1 MKRFY
6 LILIFCGLIQAQGEW
21 LSGTAHTLPK
31 GRWETGLFQPVR
43 WGQGEDREV
52 SFFKLTAL
60 LMPGVTVKQRWDQC
74 NNWTISTSHSL
85 YYPTPLLKT
94 MAKDGIGGMISPEFE
109 IPHLLSLWNMV
120 LASKP
125 LPQNKILTTKVG
137 FSLAFGGTDLSKE
150 STIDLPLVYH
160 RLAVYYN
167 GWLLRFGSDLNGQ
180 IGEKWS
186 YLIDGDYILIP
197 GMKGYFTLEHKGM
210 LSWEKS
216 STFQVSIGYKL
227 IYGLYPDGYPNNNI
241 ARFHALPLLDLQ
253 WGVG

>member
-43 WGQGEDREV
+43 WGQGEDREI
-52 SFFKLTAL
+52 SFFKLTTL
-60 LMPGVTVKQRWDQC
+60 LMPGVTIKQRWGQR
-74 NNWTISTSHSL
+74 NSWIISTSHSL

-94 MAKDGIGGMISPEFE
+94 MAKGGTGGMISPEFE

-137 FSLAFGGTDLSKE
+137 FTLAFGGTNLSKE

-180 IGEKWS
+180 IGKKWS

-210 LSWEKS
+210 LSWKKS
-216 STFQVSIGYKL
+216 STFLVSIGYKL

-241 ARFHALPLLDLQ
+241 ARFHALPLLDFQ
-253 WGVG
+253 WAVG

>member
-6 LILIFCGLIQAQGEW
+6 LILIFCSLIQAQGEW
-21 LSGTAHTLPK
+21 LSGTAHILPK

-43 WGQGEDREV
+43 WGQGENREI
-52 SFFKLTAL
+52 SFFKLTTL
-60 LMPGVTVKQRWDQC
+60 LMPGVTVKQRRGQYNSWI
-74 NNWTISTSHSL
+74 ISTSHSL
-85 YYPTPLLKT
+85 YYPTPLLKAI
-94 MAKDGIGGMISPEFE
+94 AKDGIGGMISPEFK

-125 LPQNKILTTKVG
+125 LPQNKTLTTKVG
-137 FSLAFGGTDLSKE
+137 FALAFGGTDLSKE
-150 STIDLPLVYH
+150 SIIDLPLVYH

-180 IGEKWS
+180 IGEKLS

>member
-1 MKRFY
+1 MNRFY
-6 LILIFCGLIQAQGEW
+6 LILIFFGLIQAQGEW

-31 GRWETGLFQPVR
+31 GRWEIGLFQPVR

-52 SFFKLTAL
+52 SFFKLTVL
-60 LMPGVTVKQRWDQC
+60 LMPGVTVKQRWGQC

-137 FSLAFGGTDLSKE
+137 FALAFGGTDLSKE

-180 IGEKWS
+180 IGKKLS

-210 LSWEKS
+210 LSWKKS
-216 STFQVSIGYKL
+216 STFLISIGYKL
-227 IYGLYPDGYPNNNI
+227 TYGLYPDGYPNNNI
-241 ARFHALPLLDLQ
+241 TRFHVIPLLDLQ
-253 WGVG
+253 WAVG

>member
-1 MKRFY
+1 MNRFY
-6 LILIFCGLIQAQGEW
+6 LILIFFGPIQAQGEW

-31 GRWETGLFQPVR
+31 GRWEIGLFQPVR
-43 WGQGEDREV
+43 WGQGEDREI
-52 SFFKLTAL
+52 SFFKLTIL
-60 LMPGVTVKQRWDQC
+60 LMPGVTVKQRWGQC
-74 NNWTISTSHSL
+74 NNWTISASHSL

-94 MAKDGIGGMISPEFE
+94 MAKDGIGGMISPEFK

-137 FSLAFGGTDLSKE
+137 FALAFGGTDLSKE

-210 LSWEKS
+210 LSWKKS

-227 IYGLYPDGYPNNNI
+227 IFGLYPDGYPNNNI

-253 WGVG
+253 WAVG

>member
-1 MKRFY
+1 MNRFY
-6 LILIFCGLIQAQGEW
+6 LILIFFGLIQAQGEW
-21 LSGTAHTLPK
+21 LSGTAHTIPK
-31 GRWETGLFQPVR
+31 GRWEIGLFQPVR
-43 WGQGEDREV
+43 WGQGEDKEV
-52 SFFKLTAL
+52 SFFKLTVL
-60 LMPGVTVKQRWDQC
+60 LMPGATVKQRWGQC

-94 MAKDGIGGMISPEFE
+94 MAKDGIGGMISPEFK

-137 FSLAFGGTDLSKE
+137 FTLAFGGTDLSKE

-210 LSWEKS
+210 LSWKKS
-216 STFQVSIGYKL
+216 SAFLISIGYKL

-241 ARFHALPLLDLQ
+241 TRFHVIPLLDLQ
-253 WGVG
+253 WAVG

>member
-1 MKRFY
+1 VF
-6 LILIFCGLIQAQGEW
+6 AQGEW
-21 LSGTAHTLPK
+21 LPGTANTVPK
-31 GRWETGLFQPVR
+31 GRWEIGLFQPVR
-43 WGQGEDREV
+43 WGQSENREI
-52 SFFKLTAL
+52 SFYKLSNL
-60 LMPGVTVKQRWDQC
+60 LMPGVTIKQRWGQP
-74 NNWTISTSHSL
+74 NSWIISTTHSL
-85 YYPTPLLKT
+85 YYPTPLLK
-94 MAKDGIGGMISPEFE
+94 MVAKEGIGGMISPEFE

-125 LPQNKILTTKVG
+125 LAQNKILTTKIG
-137 FSLAFGGTDLSKE
+137 FSLAFGGRDLSKE

-160 RLAVYYN
+160 RLAVYYK

-210 LSWEKS
+210 LSWKKS
-216 STFQVSIGYKL
+216 STFLVSIGYKL

-241 ARFHALPLLDLQ
+241 ARFHVLPLLDFQ
-253 WGVG
+253 WAVG